1 MLSKTPELTWKVL
14 KGFAVKS
21 RPGRGD
27 CPNHSPLSHPS
38 SLQPL
43 FPGANELDQISKI
56 HDVIGTPAEKTLTK
70 FKQ

>member
-1 MLSKTPELTWKVL
+1 MLQDF
-14 KGFAVKS
+14 GVKN
-21 RPGRGD
+21 GQDEGD
-27 CPNHSPLSHPS
+27 CPNHSPLSRSS

-56 HDVIGTPAEKTLTK
+56 HDVMGTPAAKTLTK